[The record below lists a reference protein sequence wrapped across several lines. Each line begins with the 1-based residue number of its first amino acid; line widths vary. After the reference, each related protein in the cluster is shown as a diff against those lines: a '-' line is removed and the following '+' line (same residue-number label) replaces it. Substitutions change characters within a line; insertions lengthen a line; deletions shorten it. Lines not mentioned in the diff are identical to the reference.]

1 MYNNCSD
8 YIIIEYRDMDIE
20 ELKKL
25 TIMSND
31 YDNITAYHYSVYRP
45 ALHLPILESCLEGK
59 YFEKGLDIGCGT
71 GHSSIALANF
81 CNEIVGL
88 DPSSDMLN
96 KTIFDK
102 KVNYLHWDEK
112 NYLFLIFILKSL
124 H

>member
-1 MYNNCSD
+1 
-8 YIIIEYRDMDIE
+8 
-20 ELKKL
+20 
-25 TIMSND
+25 MSND
-31 YDNITAYHYSVYRP
+31 YDNITAYHYSFYRP

-96 KTIFDK
+96 
-102 KVNYLHWDEK
+102 LS
-112 NYLFLIFILKSL
+112 LIHISEPTRPY
-124 H
+124 